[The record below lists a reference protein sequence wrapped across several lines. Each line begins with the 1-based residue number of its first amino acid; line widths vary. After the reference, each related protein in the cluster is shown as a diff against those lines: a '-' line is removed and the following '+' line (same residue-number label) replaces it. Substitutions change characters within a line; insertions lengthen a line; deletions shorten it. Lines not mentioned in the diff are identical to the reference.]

1 MSLPKDYQPQ
11 TIESKWQK
19 FWQQN
24 NTFAVKADP
33 KKPKYYLLEMFPY
46 PSGKIHM
53 GHVRNYSIG
62 DVMARFLTMRGYNVL
77 HPMGWDAFGMPAENA
92 AIERKIHPAEW
103 TESNIAYMRQQ
114 LTAMGFS
121 YDWQREVTTFAP
133 DYYRWE
139 QAFFIQMVEKGLAYK
154 KKSLVN
160 WCEKC
165 ETVLANEQVEQ
176 GRCWRCETTI
186 MLKPL
191 AQWFFKITHY
201 AEELLQKTYELKG
214 WPERVLTMQR
224 EWIGKSQGANVF
236 FTVEGSD
243 EKIEIFT
250 TRPDTLYGVTF
261 LSLAASHP
269 LIDRWLPD
277 LKSAQEIKIFRERAA
292 SIDRDK
298 RLSDD
303 YEKEGIFLD
312 RYAIHPLTGE
322 KVPIYAA
329 NFVLMDYGTGAVMAV
344 PAHDQ
349 RDFEFAKK
357 YNLPIKVVI
366 EQPNNPQNLTAA
378 YEEPGTMV
386 NSQEFDDLP
395 SEEGK
400 KKIVEKLE
408 QQKVGA
414 GTVTYK
420 LRDWGISRQRY
431 WGTPIPMLE
440 CPHCGVVPEKLE
452 NLPVKLPL
460 DVEFTGEGGSPLAK
474 HQSFVQ
480 AQCPQCQGLARRDTD
495 TMDTFINSSWYFLRY
510 CSPSETQSP
519 FDPKQVQYWMPVDQY
534 IGGIEHAVL
543 HLLYARFFT
552 KVLRDLGYVKIDEPF
567 QNLLTQGMVIKDGAK
582 MSKSKGNVVDP
593 QYLIEKYGADTAR
606 LFSLFAAPP
615 ERDLDWNDQ
624 GVEGSFRFLNRVWR
638 LYGELIPLAVKSDN
652 TAHPSNPAL
661 HELYQQMHI
670 TIKKVTEDLEKN
682 FHFNT
687 AISAIMILVNTLQ
700 SLSPS
705 LLVSPQDKKFLFT
718 LLKNLCLLL
727 SPFVPHFAEELWT
740 TLTGDESL
748 SGVAWPTHD
757 DQATVK
763 DQITVVVQVNGK
775 VRAKLEVKR
784 GIVESEIVALAKSN
798 PKVRP
803 YLEGKVLKKA
813 IYVPEKLVSL
823 VV

>member
-1 MSLPKDYQPQ
+1 MGLPTEYSPKI
-11 TIESKWQK
+11 IEPKWQK

-24 NTFAVKADP
+24 DTFAVKADP

-121 YDWQREVTTFAP
+121 YDWQREVTTFDP

-176 GRCWRCETTI
+176 GLCWRCETAVV
-186 MLKPL
+186 LKPL
-191 AQWFFKITHY
+191 EQWFFKITHY

-236 FTVEGSD
+236 FAVEGSD

-269 LIDRWLPD
+269 LIDRWLPG

-298 RLSDD
+298 RLADD
-303 YEKEGIFLD
+303 YEKEGIFLN

-366 EQPNNPQNLTAA
+366 EPPNNPQNLTAA

-386 NSQEFDDLP
+386 NSQEFSDLP

-400 KKIVEKLE
+400 QKIVEKLE

-431 WGTPIPMLE
+431 WGTPIPMLA
-440 CPHCGVVPEKLE
+440 CAHCGVVPEKLE

-480 AQCPQCQGLARRDTD
+480 AQCPQCQGPARRDTD

-510 CSPSETQSP
+510 CSPRETKAP
-519 FDPKQVQYWMPVDQY
+519 FDPKQVEYWMPVDQY

-638 LYGELIPLAVKSDN
+638 LYVEFIPLAVKGDN
-652 TAHPSNPAL
+652 TARPNNPAL

-687 AISAIMILVNTLQ
+687 AISAIMILVNALQ

-705 LLVSPQDKKFLFT
+705 LLVSPEDKKFLFN

-727 SPFVPHFAEELWT
+727 SPFVPHFAEELWV
-740 TLTGDESL
+740 TLTGDKSL
-748 SGVAWPTHD
+748 SGLSWPTYD
-757 DQATVK
+757 EQATVK

-784 GIVESEIVALAKSN
+784 GIAESEIIALAQSN
-798 PKVRP
+798 PKVQP

-823 VV
+823 VI